1 MPTRSQLAK
10 SERIH
15 RRTGRTFYLATRM
28 FPRRIRHATYV
39 LYAFFRV
46 ADDVVDTTET
56 MANSAQRERLEQI
69 RAAVLGRADTD
80 EPVLLA
86 TRELIRKHDI
96 EDAEVDRF
104 IDAMISDIDPE
115 PYESRAE
122 LDSYMRGSAVAV
134 AHMMLD
140 VMKAPDPGRA
150 KPHAT
155 ALAEAFQ
162 LTNFLRDVRED
173 IRDYGRVYL
182 PGETREAFGVTVSQ
196 LENGAAD
203 TGFRRAMQVE
213 LARTEE
219 RYRKGVAGIR
229 HLPED
234 TQFAVLVSAV
244 LYADYHRAIVA
255 QDYDVLSERPSLST
269 WRKLSLLAKTRFYWA
284 LSGDPVAVFDRVAT
298 IEPADHVEIDSL
310 SPATSPIQ

>member
-46 ADDVVDTTET
+46 ADDVVDTTEP
-56 MANSAQRERLEQI
+56 MANSAQRDRLEQI
-69 RAAVLGRADTD
+69 RDAVLGRAATD

-86 TRELIRKHDI
+86 TRELIGEHDI
-96 EDAEVDRF
+96 DDAEVERF

-115 PYESRAE
+115 PYESRAA

-134 AHMMLD
+134 AHMMLE
-140 VMKAPDPGRA
+140 VMGAPDLEQA

-234 TQFAVLVSAV
+234 MQFAVLVSAV

-298 IEPADHVEIDSL
+298 IDPADHAEIDSL